1 MDDRPGVRPARRMNP
16 AVPGA
21 PPPEVPGD
29 RGRRAAPETVGERAG
44 TVPGVPPVPRD
55 IPLVTRAESP
65 LQEPPAVGSRRR
77 VPLFVV
83 GAVAAVALG
92 LLLGAV
98 VARAPWATGTE
109 GTAPPPVAPAV
120 APAGVRYEVTGGAA
134 RALVTYGHDG
144 DVTRGNGAQLPW
156 SEVAPL
162 DGDGTGTYALTVQ
175 AVSDAGERITCRI
188 TVDGLVV
195 AERTSSGRSSAVACF
210 GEAGRSDGP
219 RR

>member
-1 MDDRPGVRPARRMNP
+1 M
-16 AVPGA
+16 
-21 PPPEVPGD
+21 
-29 RGRRAAPETVGERAG
+29 
-44 TVPGVPPVPRD
+44 
-55 IPLVTRAESP
+55 TRAESP
-65 LQEPPAVGSRRR
+65 PEESPAAGPRRR
-77 VPLFVV
+77 VSLFVA
-83 GAVAAVALG
+83 GAVAAVLLG
-92 LLLGAV
+92 LVLGAV
-98 VARAPWATGTE
+98 VARAPWATGT
-109 GTAPPPVAPAV
+109 TTPPSVAPAV

-156 SEVAPL
+156 SDVAPL

-210 GEAGRSDGP
+210 GEAGR
-219 RR
+219 